1 MQGSRK
7 MIINIK
13 EEDEEFDPS
22 LLDMDKFRKEISP
35 PPSLRSFNFSNETN
49 NNNNSNKKRSR
60 QSKKENGKKKQNNK
74 SRKKENSIFFLFKLF
89 I

>member
-35 PPSLRSFNFSNETN
+35 PPSLSSNFHVNC
-49 NNNNSNKKRSR
+49 K
-60 QSKKENGKKKQNNK
+60 
-74 SRKKENSIFFLFKLF
+74 FLSESPVLC
-89 I
+89 